1 MMTFPKRNIIV
12 LLLISLMIA
21 SLFNGAVLA
30 TDLSDKET
38 IIVGVPSDRCPI
50 FYTDDSSKNIVG
62 IGIDLM

>member
-38 IIVGVPSDRCPI
+38 IIVGVPSDRCPL
-50 FYTDDSSKNIVG
+50 FYTDD
-62 IGIDLM
+62 